1 MHKFLLFT
9 TGKGTLDPL
18 NWSSDEAALYST
30 SELKGMKP
38 ASARSIDL
46 FFETTY
52 GKEIVTL
59 GIKNSTHTDVMKS
72 ISTALNS
79 TQASISIA
87 DVDNSTYCSPN
98 IISVKI
104 TSQETYGQTLV
115 SDAKTRINSIRSNY
129 SSCLIA
135 NTHSDFVRIHM
146 WIASQV
152 ETETTSTT
160 VLAAQTRTAS
170 ASSVT
175 LTVDTVDANIVV
187 FLNERVYITKTNG
200 QVVFVGVCTEVT
212 NVTTLVFAGGLE
224 HVITDNDILRT
235 GTKHE
240 LMSGVSIPNGSTL
253 KLEADEISFDRSTHI
268 LYAKS
273 SHASG
278 LLSFVFNY

>member
-1 MHKFLLFT
+1 
-9 TGKGTLDPL
+9 
-18 NWSSDEAALYST
+18 
-30 SELKGMKP
+30 
-38 ASARSIDL
+38 
-46 FFETTY
+46 
-52 GKEIVTL
+52 
-59 GIKNSTHTDVMKS
+59 
-72 ISTALNS
+72 
-79 TQASISIA
+79 
-87 DVDNSTYCSPN
+87 
-98 IISVKI
+98 
-104 TSQETYGQTLV
+104 
-115 SDAKTRINSIRSNY
+115 
-129 SSCLIA
+129 
-135 NTHSDFVRIHM
+135 M